1 MSLTSWVLTLIVLVL
16 AVPVGFLVSWFA
28 RDELVPGRVW
38 LRMLVIVSV
47 ASVLWFWLTKSP
59 AEALTSLFILIV
71 SSVGLVK
78 SKDHSWTRKRRF

>member
-1 MSLTSWVLTLIVLVL
+1 MSLISWVLTLIVLGL

-47 ASVLWFWLTKSP
+47 ASVLWFWLTKNP